1 MTKRI
6 LVHGSIAIDYIMDFE
21 GNLYNNAVINNEK
34 QEFSLAVM
42 PTTKKMQYGGTAGN
56 ISYSIGLLGYPCEVV
71 TSVGHDFSSTFYR
84 DKFKNFPNIRLN
96 LHEYADGFCANCY
109 IVNDNK
115 KQQLIIYHGGV
126 TQKIPE
132 KSLKDIGINSET
144 ISWAINSPENPIQM
158 IRIAK
163 ELKDLGIKSILDT
176 GQVTPAFSREQLLEM
191 IENSEIMICNQNEFS
206 MILEKTHLNTK
217 SILDLIKAVIV
228 TKGGEGSTIITKSE
242 NINIPIV
249 KADRIVD
256 PTGAGDGYRAGLLCA
271 LHQGLSLAEGCKVGA
286 TVGSFV
292 VEVIGGQMHIFSK
305 NTFKQRYECAFGT
318 FPLNF

>member
-1 MTKRI
+1 MSKRI

-56 ISYSIGLLGYPCEVV
+56 ISYSIGLLGIPCEVV
-71 TSVGHDFSSTFYR
+71 TSVGQDFKSTFYR
-84 DKFKNFPNIRLN
+84 DKFKNFPNIKLN

-109 IVNDNK
+109 IVNDSK

-132 KSLKDIGINSET
+132 KSLKDLGINTDT
-144 ISWAINSPENPIQM
+144 ISWAINSPENPLQM
-158 IRIAK
+158 IRVAK
-163 ELKDLGIKSILDT
+163 ELKSLGIKCVLDT
-176 GQVTPAFSREQLLEM
+176 GQVTPAFSGDQLLDM
-191 IENSEIMICNQNEFS
+191 IKNSELMICNENEFS
-206 MILEKTHLNTK
+206 MILNKTGLNRE
-217 SILDLIKAVIV
+217 SILDKIKTVIV
-228 TKGGEGSTIITKSE
+228 TKGGKGSTIISKNG

-249 KADRIVD
+249 KPDKIID

-271 LHQGLSLAEGCKVGA
+271 LHQGLSLEEGCKIGA

-292 VEVIGGQMHIFSK
+292 VEVIGGQMHIFSRE
-305 NTFKQRYECAFGT
+305 TFKQRYETTFGA
-318 FPLNF
+318 FPLKI